1 MTFCYWFDSKLTAK
15 MKLKYS
21 VYFTLLNLLFGLQ
34 NIAAQNAEQTTDCFQ
49 YYNAGDYNST
59 VICSENLLKLLKKEL
74 GKTEGTYASVLLF
87 TANVYNINLNNFQ
100 KAVEK
105 YAEYIDLQEGSGSSE
120 NEKYLNASR
129 SLSKLYISNGQFE
142 KAEPLLIKELHII
155 GRLNGEKSEIY
166 GIYLNNLSVAYKNN
180 GELYKALPLC
190 KQALIIQEELLP
202 KGHIN
207 FAYLYSN
214 LGDLYALNHN
224 EAQAELSYNEA
235 IKIFKDQLGDTA
247 FQYLDLKNNLALY
260 YNRQNNYDKAEKL
273 FIEII
278 ETQKKILN
286 GNEPSYA
293 VSLVNLAELYI
304 DIDQFAKAD
313 KLLTE
318 AVEIRKNKF
327 GEKDERF
334 ADVLGRLASIKC
346 KIGDC
351 AEAIKLNQQKLAI
364 IKLLYGEN
372 AEEYA
377 FCLHNLAFTLNE
389 TGNKS
394 EAIQYYIMA
403 LEIRKKLNGSNN
415 LKYAATLHNLG
426 KCYLD
431 LGDYEVAEKALLKA
445 ADIIKAINQNE
456 PTYAITLNDIGNL
469 YCSIGNYN
477 YAESFYLQSLK
488 LRKDIYGDSSL
499 VYAQVLGNLALF
511 YEDLG
516 DYDKALDLN
525 LQTSRIKERVL
536 GTNHLDY
543 ATTMNN
549 LGSTYEKLNN
559 YEKALEYYMK
569 ALHIKTAI
577 FNENSLEIVECF
589 NNIGV
594 LQMNYGYL
602 SMAEA
607 CFNTAVN
614 NFPKGQEKTHPTYI
628 NVIANLALLYDK
640 MEKNEKAEKLYLEA
654 LFLKRSLYGKTNE
667 SIAFTEFNMFYFY
680 LKIKNYEK
688 SLTHYN
694 NARKITIDN
703 LKDNFVFMNEKEKE
717 YFLTTNINE
726 EIFYNFSYFAIRYK
740 GAVPEFTGNVYD
752 NLIFT
757 KGLLLSLSNNLTT
770 TIMNSGNDTLKIQY
784 SEWIRLR
791 KKIAKVSGN
800 EEINKNIADALI
812 IEKKLNRGS
821 EAFLTQNTLFDK
833 SWNVIKRNLN
843 TNEVAIEFTNYNQ
856 NDSIIYC
863 ALIIKKDSKYPEMIP
878 LFEEKQI
885 IPLLTSIVAER
896 GIELLEV
903 KENVNFGRDL
913 YKLVWKPL
921 EGHLQG
927 IKKIYYSPSGL
938 LNKVSFASLED
949 TGGTMLIDRFELHQ
963 LQSTADIEEIKE
975 NKFNLPNSI
984 ALFGGANYNLSADSM
999 HVQAIGLSKPAD
1011 IQLTA
1016 KRTLPSSTNTNWT
1029 YLPGTLTEVNAIKKT
1044 FTNSKLVQT
1053 YSSNTATEDQLK
1065 ALSGFSSPKI
1075 IHIATHG
1082 YYIPELKRK
1091 EKMDFIP
1098 IRNESQFTSSINPLL
1113 RTGLILAGAN
1123 NKWVNNI
1130 EIDGADDGILTA
1142 LEISNLN
1149 FMNTDLVVLSACET
1163 GLGDIKGSEGVYGLQ
1178 RAFRL
1183 AGVKRMIVSLWQVP
1197 DNETAEM
1204 MEYFYTSLMNE
1215 KKGYYAAFR
1224 AAQNKMKQKYPFA
1237 PIKWAG
1243 FVLIGE

>member
-1 MTFCYWFDSKLTAK
+1 MI
-15 MKLKYS
+15 LKFS
-21 VYFTLLNLLFGLQ
+21 AYFIIINLLF
-34 NIAAQNAEQTTDCFQ
+34 ISQNAVAQTLDEQSTLCIEQ
-49 YYNAGDYNST
+49 YNKGDYNST

-74 GKTEGTYASVLLF
+74 GKTEGTYAGVLLF

-105 YAEYIDLQEGSGSSE
+105 YSEYIDLQEGSGSSE
-120 NEKYLNASR
+120 NEKYINASR

-247 FQYLDLKNNLALY
+247 FQYLELKNNLALY
-260 YNRQNNYDKAEKL
+260 YKLQNNYDKAEKL

-286 GNEPSYA
+286 GNETSYSI
-293 VSLVNLAELYI
+293 SLVNLAELYI
-304 DIDQFAKAD
+304 EIDQFAKAD
-313 KLLTE
+313 KLMTE
-318 AVEIRKNKF
+318 VVEIRKNKL
-327 GEKDERF
+327 GENHEKY
-334 ADVLGRLASIKC
+334 ADALGRLANVKC
-346 KIGDC
+346 DIGDYE
-351 AEAIKLNQQKLAI
+351 EAIKLQKQSLTI
-364 IKLLYGEN
+364 IESVFGDNSEK
-372 AEEYA
+372 YA
-377 FCLHNLAFTLNE
+377 FSLNNLAHTYAE
-389 TGNKS
+389 YGKVDQ
-394 EAIQYYIMA
+394 AIDYNLMSLKIK
-403 LEIRKKLNGSNN
+403 KKLNGVNN
-415 LKYAATLHNLG
+415 LNYAITLNNLG
-426 KCYLD
+426 NCYLD
-431 LGDYEVAEKALLKA
+431 LGDFEAAEKALLEA
-445 ADIIKAINQNE
+445 ADIKKAINKDDLS
-456 PTYAITLNDIGNL
+456 YAISLNNLGNF
-469 YCSIGNYN
+469 YQSVGNYN
-477 YAESFYLQSLK
+477 YAESFYLESLK
-488 LRKDIYGDSSL
+488 LRKDINGDSSL
-499 VYAQVLGNLALF
+499 AYAQVVGNLATF
-511 YEDLG
+511 YQELG
-516 DYDKALDLN
+516 DYDKALDYN
-525 LQTSRIKERVL
+525 LQTSRIRERVL
-536 GTNHLDY
+536 GTNHQLY
-543 ATTMNN
+543 AISMNN
-549 LGSTYEKLNN
+549 IGSIYEKLNN
-559 YEKALEYYMK
+559 YEKALEYSMK

-607 CFNTAVN
+607 CFNTAIN

-640 MEKNEKAEKLYLEA
+640 MEKKEKAEKLYLEA
-654 LFLKRSLYGKTNE
+654 LSLKRSHYGKANE
-667 SIAFTEFNMFYFY
+667 SIALTEFNMFYFY
-680 LKIKNYEK
+680 SKIKNYDK
-688 SLTHYN
+688 SLTHYM
-694 NARKITIDN
+694 NARKIMIEN

-717 YFLTTNINE
+717 SFLNTSINKQ
-726 EIFYNFSYFAIRYK
+726 IFYDFSYFASRYK
-740 GAVPEFTGNVYD
+740 SVVPEFTGYVYD
-752 NLIFT
+752 NSIFT

-770 TIMNSGNDTLKIQY
+770 TIMHSGNDTLKTQY
-784 SEWIRLR
+784 WEWIRLR
-791 KKIAKVSGN
+791 KKIAKGGGE
-800 EEINKNIADALI
+800 EEINKNTADALM
-812 IEKKLNRGS
+812 IEKKLNRES

-843 TNEVAIEFTNYNQ
+843 TNEVAIEFTNYNK

-863 ALIIKKDSKYPEMIP
+863 ALIIKKDSKYPEIIP
-878 LFEEKQI
+878 LLVENQI
-885 IPLLTSIVAER
+885 TPLLTSIAAER
-896 GIELLEV
+896 GIELLGE

-921 EGHLQG
+921 EGYLEG
-927 IKKIYYSPSGL
+927 INKIYYSPSGI

-949 TGGTMLIDRFELHQ
+949 TSGTMLIDRFELHQ
-963 LQSTADIEEIKE
+963 LQSTADIEEIKK

-1044 FTNSKLVQT
+1044 FTNSKLIQT

-1065 ALSGFSSPKI
+1065 SLCGFSSPKI

-1082 YYIPELKRK
+1082 YYIPELKK
-1091 EKMDFIP
+1091 NEKMDLIP
-1098 IRNESQFTSSINPLL
+1098 MGNESQFTSSINPLL

-1149 FMNTDLVVLSACET
+1149 FLNTDLVVLSACET
-1163 GLGDIKGSEGVYGLQ
+1163 GLGDINGSEGVYGLQ

-1197 DNETAEM
+1197 DSETAEM
-1204 MEYFYTSLMNE
+1204 MEYFYSSLMNE

-1224 AAQNKMKQKYPFA
+1224 AAQNKIKQKYPFA